1 MQHWN
6 DGVIFWKVFFVQV
19 HTTTHT
25 CAQGY
30 ERGDA
35 ASFAL
40 HDFLMA
46 GEPFQ
51 KYLINQFINWLGKKE
66 S

>member
-30 ERGDA
+30 KRGDA
-35 ASFAL
+35 ASFVFCDL
-40 HDFLMA
+40 LKA
-46 GEPFQ
+46 GEPF
-51 KYLINQFINWLGKKE
+51 
-66 S
+66 

>member
-6 DGVIFWKVFFVQV
+6 YGVIFWKVFFVQV

-30 ERGDA
+30 KQGDEA
-35 ASFAL
+35 CFGVC
-40 HDFLMA
+40 DFLKA
-46 GEPFQ
+46 DEPF
-51 KYLINQFINWLGKKE
+51 
-66 S
+66 